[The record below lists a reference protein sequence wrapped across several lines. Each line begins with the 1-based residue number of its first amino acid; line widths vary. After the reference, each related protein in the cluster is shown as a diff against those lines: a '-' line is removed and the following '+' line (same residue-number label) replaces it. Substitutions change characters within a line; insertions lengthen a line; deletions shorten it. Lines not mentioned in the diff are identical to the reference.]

1 VDSGATASTIVNG
14 LAGIILFADGTKH
27 RLPPPVAI
35 SMQSPIFPFLS
46 DLAKTADLDMDV
58 QDLGADTI
66 DGIPCRGISIG
77 RHAKSDDKLAQF
89 RDLAAPLKIWLSQ
102 KSGLPVRIDF
112 IRLADDNP
120 YLRMHFSRSFSDYRV
135 VNGVAIAFT
144 QEERFE
150 GQFMYRF
157 QFNDVQF
164 NSALTDA
171 EFDTSKL

>member
-27 RLPPPVAI
+27 RLPGHAAL
-35 SMQSPIFPFLS
+35 SMQSPAFPFFS
-46 DLAKTADLDMDV
+46 DLAKTADLDVDV

-66 DGIPCRGISIG
+66 DGIPCRGISVA

-112 IRLADDNP
+112 IRLAGDNP
-120 YLRMHFSRSFSDYRV
+120 YLPAFSVPFS
-135 VNGVAIAFT
+135 
-144 QEERFE
+144 
-150 GQFMYRF
+150 
-157 QFNDVQF
+157 
-164 NSALTDA
+164 
-171 EFDTSKL
+171 